1 MRIAIIGGIGSG
13 KSEVMKIAKERGFF
27 CISADEINS
36 ELLKTPSYIQ
46 KIQTAFP
53 TAVINGEVDKKTL
66 ASIVFSNES
75 ERKKLNA
82 IAHPEIMRKIA
93 EYAQSPLAV
102 ELPLFIEGGDE
113 AFDEI
118 VYVRTSLLK
127 RILRLKKGRGMS
139 VAQAI
144 KRIRSQV
151 PSSILMAKSTQI
163 IDNKGSLDKLKK
175 RATVLF
181 DKILEKHKE
190 I

>member
-13 KSEVMKIAKERGFF
+13 KSEVLKIAKERGFF

-36 ELLKTPSYIQ
+36 ELLKTSSYIQ

-53 TAVINGEVDKKTL
+53 AAVINGEVDKKTL

-118 VYVRTSLLK
+118 VYVKTPLLK

-151 PSSILMAKSTQI
+151 PSSILRAKSTQI
-163 IDNKGSLDKLKK
+163 IDNKGSLDKLKRNANK
-175 RATVLF
+175 IF
-181 DKILEKHKE
+181 DEILAK
-190 I
+190 

>member
-36 ELLKTPSYIQ
+36 ELLKTSSYIQ

-53 TAVINGEVDKKTL
+53 TAVINGEVDKKL

-118 VYVRTSLLK
+118 VYVKTPLLK

-151 PSSILMAKSTQI
+151 PSSILRAKSTQI
-163 IDNKGSLDKLKK
+163 IDNKGSLDKLKRNANK
-175 RATVLF
+175 IF
-181 DKILEKHKE
+181 DEILAK
-190 I
+190 

>member
-27 CISADEINS
+27 CISTDEINS
-36 ELLKTPSYIQ
+36 ELLKTSSYIQ

-93 EYAQSPLAV
+93 EYARSPLAV

-118 VYVRTSLLK
+118 VYVRTPLLK

-151 PSSILMAKSTQI
+151 PSSVLRAKSTQI

>member
-13 KSEVMKIAKERGFF
+13 KSEVLKIAKERGFF

-75 ERKKLNA
+75 ERKKLNS
-82 IAHPEIMRKIA
+82 IAHPEIMRAIA
-93 EYAQSPLAV
+93 EHTENPLAI

-118 VYVRTSLLK
+118 VYVKTPLLK

-144 KRIRSQV
+144 RRIRSQV
-151 PSSILMAKSTQI
+151 PSSVLMAKSTQI

-175 RATVLF
+175 KATVLF
-181 DKILEKHKE
+181 DKILEKHNE